1 MLCELLGEA
10 GPVPLPDGVPVVLGR
25 GPRTG
30 VTDRKCSRQQVEVV
44 ANYAEGTAEVTQ
56 RTPLETPGSST
67 APSSSS
73 PPPASSPAPRLLPLI
88 WMGPSSPPNRGG
100 YSPQALTIGGFS
112 TQKSP
117 KS

>member
-30 VTDRKCSRQQVEVV
+30 VTDRKCSRQQGAGNGGGIGGGGGRGGSSGAAVSHLLPSPTVEVV

-56 RTPLETPGSST
+56 VGGGPG
-67 APSSSS
+67 
-73 PPPASSPAPRLLPLI
+73 
-88 WMGPSSPPNRGG
+88 
-100 YSPQALTIGGFS
+100 
-112 TQKSP
+112 
-117 KS
+117 